1 MNEEIKPVGAVLY
14 DILKGMAVDFA
25 FKPQERINEVMLAAQ
40 LNVSRTPLRE
50 ALNRLVAEGFVTT
63 KPQKGF
69 YGRVLDTKSMANLY
83 EFRSYLESSVVEL
96 LCRNA
101 TEADLAAL
109 GVLAEGYNPD
119 TGVDPSPAE
128 LLARDE
134 AFHVRM
140 ARLTDNL
147 EFAAALESVNERIR
161 FVRGIELRTRGATS
175 HEHVDIVR
183 AISARDVEQSVALVR
198 SHITQHAGH
207 IRDIIHMG
215 IAEIYLSGE

>member
-1 MNEEIKPVGAVLY
+1 MNDEIKPIGATLY

-25 FKPQERINEVMLAAQ
+25 FRPQERINEVMLAAQ

-69 YGRVLDTKSMANLY
+69 FGRALDTRSMANLY

-101 TEADLAAL
+101 TEADLVTL
-109 GVLAEGYNPD
+109 RDMAERYNPD
-119 TGVDPSPAE
+119 NDADASPAE
-128 LLARDE
+128 LLERDE

-140 ARLTDNL
+140 ARLTGNE
-147 EFAAALESVNERIR
+147 EFAKAIESANERIR
-161 FVRGIELRTRGATS
+161 FVRGIELRMRGATS
-175 HEHVDIVR
+175 HEHAAIVR
-183 AISARDVEQSVALVR
+183 AISARDVEESIALVR
-198 SHITQHAGH
+198 AHITQHADR

-215 IAEIYLSGE
+215 IAEIYLSSE